1 MDSPLGYLFS
11 RIDAGKRQVKDAL
24 SNPSD
29 YLNMVL
35 GRLQEGAQKTE
46 ELQTQA
52 FSDPNNPLKIT
63 DKNAFN
69 KLADQTFESVTN
81 MAPLGMISGIRGL
94 KNFITTKASDQQID
108 VIENSIKKAKEL
120 KKQGASFEEQVKK
133 TGFGFGPDGKMRFE
147 VPDTGANFKIPVEN
161 LQPGQELKAGD
172 LLSHPLLY
180 DFYPQLA
187 NQNIRI
193 VNEPKKTWSG
203 AYNFDTNTIDLNI
216 GSKQFKNP
224 ITAISTALHE
234 TQHFVQSV
242 EDFAKGSNWKSYLKD
257 QNNFTEADKAEAI
270 KQYMKDYG
278 EAEARNVQF
287 RFEDPLFAKVGQKTG
302 TPYNDKTAG
311 TTFTE
316 SMGKDPYTVDVFGS
330 TLDSPDFVNLNYVR
344 P

>member
-1 MDSPLGYLFS
+1 MLGTLFS
-11 RIDAGKRQVKDAL
+11 RIDATKRQVKDAL

-29 YLNMVL
+29 YLDMVL

-46 ELQTQA
+46 QLQTEA
-52 FSDPNNPLKIT
+52 FGDPTNPVKIT
-63 DKNAFN
+63 NKDAFN

-81 MAPLGMISGIRGL
+81 MATLGMISGIKGL
-94 KNFITTKASDQQID
+94 KQFITTKASDQQIE
-108 VIENSIKKAKEL
+108 VIENSLKKAKEL
-120 KKQGASFEEQVKK
+120 KKEGASFEEQVKK
-133 TGFGFGPDGKMRFE
+133 TGFGYGPDGKLRFE

-161 LQPGQELKAGD
+161 LQPGQELKANE

-180 DFYPQLA
+180 DFYPELA
-187 NQNIRI
+187 NVNVRI
-193 VNEPKKTWSG
+193 VKEPKKTWSG
-203 AYNFDTNTIDLNI
+203 AYNFDTQTIDLNI
-216 GSKQFKNP
+216 GSKHFKNP
-224 ITAISTALHE
+224 ITAISNALHE

-257 QNNFTEADKAEAI
+257 PKNYTEADKAEAI
-270 KQYMKDYG
+270 KRYMKDYG

-287 RFEDPLFAKVGQKTG
+287 RFEDPLFAKVGEKTG
-302 TPYNDKTAG
+302 VPYNDKTAG

-330 TLDSPDFVNLNYVR
+330 SLDSPDFVNVNYVR